1 MLAFW
6 EEPDLSSILL
16 KDIIPTDI
24 LQEIQDAFSEF
35 TGMAAIITDT
45 KGIPITKGSGFTKF
59 CMEMTRKSK
68 EGARKCEACD
78 RQGAFYTMQ
87 SGKAAVYSCHAGL
100 TDYASPILLNGGF
113 IGSFIGGQVRTE
125 PVNEDVI
132 RAKAVEYGLDPD
144 EYVEAAKATNEI
156 KREEI
161 DKAADFLSRL
171 AGILSRMAFQSYKT
185 IMQNHEMK
193 EDAKSRSDFMMKF
206 SNELK
211 QNVSEMYNFFSAGKE
226 NEMTYEQLDKK
237 VYSLFARTMELG
249 SIVEDKVDYI
259 NIKNGDFKLNETIY
273 NINSVVEMK
282 IKEFTDQSDTEAGLI
297 SYSIDDNVPDK
308 LVGDPA
314 RIGSLIGKLIESSR
328 RYNSDA
334 WISLNISSRKRSYS
348 TELIIKITDGGN
360 GIEKNRLEF
369 MRNYLSNRGLSDEH
383 DDEFDMTGFSL
394 AGYHINA
401 MSGEFELN
409 SEIGK
414 GTEFIIRIPQLEV
427 TGG

>member
-125 PVNEDVI
+125 PVNEDEI

-360 GIEKNRLEF
+360 GIEKDRLEF

-394 AGYHINA
+394 VGYHINA
-401 MSGEFELN
+401 MSGEFEMN